1 MRSKRL
7 RPRRMIAAGFL
18 IIIMIGTA
26 LLMLPAASAD
36 GRGISFVDSLFTS
49 TSAVCVTG
57 LVCVDPGIEFSL
69 FGQIVLAV
77 LIQIGGLGITS
88 IGVIIILAAGGRF
101 SMRSQR
107 LIKEAL
113 NLSSGKGIKG
123 VVQAVLYVTVAFE
136 LAGAACS
143 FFSFSHDY
151 SFAGAVRVS
160 LFHSIAAFNNAGF
173 DVLGN
178 GNSLVNYQSD
188 VWLCAVTSALIIFG
202 GLGFFVITELVS
214 GRPPKRW
221 SLQTKAVT
229 TTTAGLITAGMV
241 LLKLSEGSDFSWLEA
256 FFQSVSARTA
266 GFASVPVGSMSSAG
280 LLVLMVLMFI
290 GASPGSTGG
299 GIKTTTFFV
308 LMRKAHSIISSR
320 HCEAFGRTIPGSTV
334 TKAFMVFTM
343 AASVIV
349 GMVFVICMLEPDMAF
364 QKIAFEVVS
373 AYGTTGLSTGI
384 TPDLSA
390 ASKVLLSL
398 TMYTGRLGALT
409 LATVWMSRE
418 VPACRYSEEDMM
430 IG

>member
-1 MRSKRL
+1 MRFKRL
-7 RPRRMIAAGFL
+7 RPRRMIAVGFL
-18 IIIMIGTA
+18 IIILLGTV
-26 LLMLPAASAD
+26 LLMMPVASAD
-36 GRGISFVDSLFTS
+36 NTGISFVDSLFTS

-57 LVCVDPGIEFSL
+57 LVCVDPGVEFSL

-88 IGVIIILAAGGRF
+88 IGVIIILAVGGRF

-160 LFHSIAAFNNAGF
+160 IFHSIAAFNNAGF

-178 GNSLVNYQSD
+178 GNSLVNYQD
-188 VWLCAVTSALIIFG
+188 DTWLCVVTSALIIFG

-214 GRPPKRW
+214 GKPPKRW

-229 TTTAGLITAGMV
+229 TTTIGLIIAGM
-241 LLKLSEGSDFSWLEA
+241 LLLRISEGSSFSWLDA

-266 GFASVPVGSMSSAG
+266 GFASVPVGSMSTAG

-308 LMRKAHSIISSR
+308 LMRKAHSIVSHR
-320 HCEAFGRTIPGSTV
+320 HCEAFGRTIPASTV
-334 TKAFMVFTM
+334 TKAFMVFTI

-349 GMVFVICMLEPDMAF
+349 GMVFVICMLEPDLTF
-364 QKIAFEVVS
+364 QQIAFEVVS

>member
-308 LMRKAHSIISSR
+308 LMRKAHSIISNR

>member
-1 MRSKRL
+1 MRFKRL

-18 IIIMIGTA
+18 IIILLGTV
-26 LLMLPAASAD
+26 LLMMPVASAD
-36 GRGISFVDSLFTS
+36 NTGISFVDSLFTS

-57 LVCVDPGIEFSL
+57 LVCVDPGVEFSL

-88 IGVIIILAAGGRF
+88 IGVIIILAVGGRF

-160 LFHSIAAFNNAGF
+160 IFHSIAAFNNAGF

-178 GNSLVNYQSD
+178 GNSLVNYQD
-188 VWLCAVTSALIIFG
+188 DTWLCVVTSALIIFG

-214 GRPPKRW
+214 GKPPKRW

-229 TTTAGLITAGMV
+229 TTTIGLIIAGM
-241 LLKLSEGSDFSWLEA
+241 LLLRISEGSSFSWLDA

-266 GFASVPVGSMSSAG
+266 GFASVPVGSMSTAG

-308 LMRKAHSIISSR
+308 LMRKAHSIVSHR
-320 HCEAFGRTIPGSTV
+320 HCEAFGRTIPASTV
-334 TKAFMVFTM
+334 TKAFMVFTI

-349 GMVFVICMLEPDMAF
+349 GMVFVICMLEPDLTF
-364 QKIAFEVVS
+364 QQIAFEVVS

>member
-1 MRSKRL
+1 MRFKRL

-18 IIIMIGTA
+18 IIILLGTV
-26 LLMLPAASAD
+26 LLMMPVASAD
-36 GRGISFVDSLFTS
+36 NTGISFVDSLFTS

-57 LVCVDPGIEFSL
+57 LVCVDPGVEFSL

-88 IGVIIILAAGGRF
+88 IGVIIILAVGGRF

-160 LFHSIAAFNNAGF
+160 IFHSIAAFNNAGF

-178 GNSLVNYQSD
+178 GNSLVNYQD
-188 VWLCAVTSALIIFG
+188 DTWLCVVTSALIIFG

-214 GRPPKRW
+214 GKPPKRW

-229 TTTAGLITAGMV
+229 TTTIGLIIAGM
-241 LLKLSEGSDFSWLEA
+241 LLLRISEGSSFSWLDA

-266 GFASVPVGSMSSAG
+266 GFASVPVGSMSTAG

-308 LMRKAHSIISSR
+308 LMRKAHSIVSHR
-320 HCEAFGRTIPGSTV
+320 HCEAFGRTIPASTV
-334 TKAFMVFTM
+334 TKAFMVLTI

-349 GMVFVICMLEPDMAF
+349 GMVFVICMLEPDLTF
-364 QKIAFEVVS
+364 QQIAFEVVS

>member
-7 RPRRMIAAGFL
+7 SPRRMIAAGFL
-18 IIIMIGTA
+18 MIILLGTV
-26 LLMLPAASAD
+26 LLMTPVASAD
-36 GRGISFVDSLFTS
+36 NTGISFVDSLFTS

-57 LVCVDPGIEFSL
+57 LVCVDPGVEFSL

-101 SMRSQR
+101 SMKSQR

-113 NLSSGKGIKG
+113 NLSSGRGIKG

-178 GNSLVNYQSD
+178 GNSLVNYQD
-188 VWLCAVTSALIIFG
+188 DTWLCTVTSALIIFG
-202 GLGFFVITELVS
+202 GLGFFVITELAS
-214 GRPPKRW
+214 GKPPKRW

-229 TTTAGLITAGMV
+229 TTTVGLIIAGML
-241 LLKLSEGSDFSWLEA
+241 LLKISEKGEFTWLDA

-266 GFASVPVGSMSSAG
+266 GFASVPVGSMSTAG

-308 LMRKAHSIISSR
+308 LMRKAHSIVSSR
-320 HCEAFGRTIPGSTV
+320 HCEAFGRTIPASTV

-349 GMVFVICMLEPDMAF
+349 GMVFVICMMEPDLTF
-364 QKIAFEVVS
+364 QQIAFEVVS

-384 TPDLSA
+384 TPELSA

-418 VPACRYSEEDMM
+418 VPECRYSEEDVM

>member
-7 RPRRMIAAGFL
+7 SPRRMIAAGFL
-18 IIIMIGTA
+18 MIILLGTV
-26 LLMLPAASAD
+26 LLMTPVASAD
-36 GRGISFVDSLFTS
+36 NTGISFVDSLFTS

-57 LVCVDPGIEFSL
+57 LVCVDPGVEFSL

-101 SMRSQR
+101 SMKSQR

-178 GNSLVNYQSD
+178 GNSLVNYQD
-188 VWLCAVTSALIIFG
+188 DAWLCTVTSALIIFG

-214 GRPPKRW
+214 GKPPKRW

-229 TTTAGLITAGMV
+229 ATTVGLIIAGML
-241 LLKLSEGSDFSWLEA
+241 LLKISEKGEFTWLDA

-266 GFASVPVGSMSSAG
+266 GFASVPVGSMSTAG

-308 LMRKAHSIISSR
+308 LMRKAHSIVSNR
-320 HCEAFGRTIPGSTV
+320 HCEAFGRTIPASTV

-349 GMVFVICMLEPDMAF
+349 GMVFVICMLEPDLTF
-364 QKIAFEVVS
+364 QQIAFEVVS

-384 TPDLSA
+384 TPELSA

-418 VPACRYSEEDMM
+418 VPECRYSEEDVM

>member
-1 MRSKRL
+1 MGSRKLS
-7 RPRRMIAAGFL
+7 PRRMVAAGFF
-18 IIIMIGTA
+18 IIILTGTL
-26 LLMLPAASAD
+26 LLMLPVSSAD
-36 GRGISFVDSLFTS
+36 GCGIPFVDSLFTA

-57 LVCVDPGIEFSL
+57 LVSVDPGIGFSL
-69 FGQIVLAV
+69 FGQVVLAV

-113 NLSSGKGIKG
+113 NLSTGKGIKG

-136 LAGAACS
+136 FAGAACS

-151 SFAGAVRVS
+151 DIADAVRVS
-160 LFHSIAAFNNAGF
+160 IFHSIAAFNNAGF

-188 VWLCAVTSALIIFG
+188 TWLCAVTSALIVFG

-214 GRPPKRW
+214 GKKPSRW
-221 SLQTKAVT
+221 SLHTKAVLV
-229 TTTAGLITAGMV
+229 TTAMLIIGGTLM
-241 LLKLSEGSDFSWLEA
+241 LKLSEGSRFSWLEA

-308 LMRKAHSIISSR
+308 LARKAHSTVFSR
-320 HCEAFGRTIPGSTV
+320 HCSAFRRTIPESTV
-334 TKAFMVFTM
+334 TKAFMVFVM

-349 GMVFVICMLEPDMAF
+349 FMVFLICMTEPELTF
-364 QKIAFEVVS
+364 QQITFEVVS

-384 TPDLSA
+384 TPHLSA

-418 VPACRYSEEDMM
+418 VPACRYSEEDIT

>member
-18 IIIMIGTA
+18 IIILLGTV
-26 LLMLPAASAD
+26 LLMMPVASAD
-36 GRGISFVDSLFTS
+36 KTGISFVDSLFTS

-57 LVCVDPGIEFSL
+57 LVCVDPGVEFSL

-123 VVQAVLYVTVAFE
+123 VVQAVLYVTV
-136 LAGAACS
+136 
-143 FFSFSHDY
+143 
-151 SFAGAVRVS
+151 RVS
-160 LFHSIAAFNNAGF
+160 IFHSIAAFNNAGF

-178 GNSLVNYQSD
+178 GNSLVNYQD
-188 VWLCAVTSALIIFG
+188 DTWLCAVTSALIIFG

-214 GRPPKRW
+214 GKPPKRW

-229 TTTAGLITAGMV
+229 TTTVGLIIAGM
-241 LLKLSEGSDFSWLEA
+241 LLLRISEGSSFSWLDA

-266 GFASVPVGSMSSAG
+266 GFASVPVGSMSTAG

-308 LMRKAHSIISSR
+308 LMRKAHSIVSNR
-320 HCEAFGRTIPGSTV
+320 HCEAFGRTIPASTV

-349 GMVFVICMLEPDMAF
+349 GMVFVICMLEPDLTF
-364 QKIAFEVVS
+364 QQIAFEVVS

>member
-18 IIIMIGTA
+18 IIILLGTV
-26 LLMLPAASAD
+26 LLMMPVASAD
-36 GRGISFVDSLFTS
+36 KTGISFVDSLFTS

-57 LVCVDPGIEFSL
+57 LVCVDPGVEFSL

-123 VVQAVLYVTVAFE
+123 VVQAVLYVTV
-136 LAGAACS
+136 
-143 FFSFSHDY
+143 
-151 SFAGAVRVS
+151 RVS
-160 LFHSIAAFNNAGF
+160 IFHSIAAFNNAGF

-178 GNSLVNYQSD
+178 GNSLVNYQD
-188 VWLCAVTSALIIFG
+188 DTWLCAVTSALIIFG

-214 GRPPKRW
+214 GKPPKRW

-229 TTTAGLITAGMV
+229 TTTIGLIIAGM
-241 LLKLSEGSDFSWLEA
+241 LLLRISEGSSFSWLDA

-266 GFASVPVGSMSSAG
+266 GFASVPVGSMSTAG

-308 LMRKAHSIISSR
+308 LMRKAHSIVSNR
-320 HCEAFGRTIPGSTV
+320 HCEAFGRTIPASTV

-349 GMVFVICMLEPDMAF
+349 GMVFVICMLEPDLTF
-364 QKIAFEVVS
+364 QQIAFEVVS

>member
-18 IIIMIGTA
+18 IIILLGTV
-26 LLMLPAASAD
+26 LLMMPVASAD
-36 GRGISFVDSLFTS
+36 KTGISFVDSLFTS

-57 LVCVDPGIEFSL
+57 LVCVDPGVEFSL

-136 LAGAACS
+136 LVGAACS

-160 LFHSIAAFNNAGF
+160 IFHSIAAFNNAGF

-178 GNSLVNYQSD
+178 GNSLVNYQD
-188 VWLCAVTSALIIFG
+188 DTWLCAVTSALIIFG
-202 GLGFFVITELVS
+202 GLGFFVITEMVS
-214 GRPPKRW
+214 GKPPKRW

-229 TTTAGLITAGMV
+229 TTTIGLIIAGM
-241 LLKLSEGSDFSWLEA
+241 LLLRISEGSGFSWLDA

-266 GFASVPVGSMSSAG
+266 GFASVPVGSMSTAG

-308 LMRKAHSIISSR
+308 LMRKAHSIVSNR
-320 HCEAFGRTIPGSTV
+320 HCEAFGRTIPASTV

-349 GMVFVICMLEPDMAF
+349 GMVFVVCMLEPDLTF
-364 QKIAFEVVS
+364 QQIAFEVVS

>member
-1 MRSKRL
+1 MRFKRL

-18 IIIMIGTA
+18 IIILLGTV
-26 LLMLPAASAD
+26 LLMMPVASAD
-36 GRGISFVDSLFTS
+36 NTGISFVDSLFTS

-57 LVCVDPGIEFSL
+57 LVCVDPGVEFSL

-88 IGVIIILAAGGRF
+88 IGVIIILAVGGRF

-143 FFSFSHDY
+143 FFLFSHDY

-160 LFHSIAAFNNAGF
+160 IFHSIAAFNNAGF

-178 GNSLVNYQSD
+178 GNSLVNYQD
-188 VWLCAVTSALIIFG
+188 DTWLCVVTSALIIFG

-214 GRPPKRW
+214 GKPPKRW

-229 TTTAGLITAGMV
+229 TTTIGLIIAGM
-241 LLKLSEGSDFSWLEA
+241 LLLRISEGSSFSWLDA

-266 GFASVPVGSMSSAG
+266 GFASVPVGSMSTAG

-308 LMRKAHSIISSR
+308 LMRKAHSIVSHR
-320 HCEAFGRTIPGSTV
+320 HCEAFGRTIPASTV
-334 TKAFMVFTM
+334 TKAFMVFTI

-349 GMVFVICMLEPDMAF
+349 GMVFVICMLEPDLTF
-364 QKIAFEVVS
+364 QQIAFEVVS

>member
-1 MRSKRL
+1 
-7 RPRRMIAAGFL
+7 MIAAGFL
-18 IIIMIGTA
+18 IIILLGTV
-26 LLMLPAASAD
+26 LLMMPVASAD
-36 GRGISFVDSLFTS
+36 NTGISFVDSLFTS

-57 LVCVDPGIEFSL
+57 LVCVDPGVEFSL

-88 IGVIIILAAGGRF
+88 IGVIIILAVGGRF

-160 LFHSIAAFNNAGF
+160 IFHSIAAFNNAGF

-178 GNSLVNYQSD
+178 GNSLVNYQD
-188 VWLCAVTSALIIFG
+188 DTWLCVVTSALIIFG

-214 GRPPKRW
+214 GKPPKRW

-229 TTTAGLITAGMV
+229 TTTIGLIIAGM
-241 LLKLSEGSDFSWLEA
+241 LLLRISEGSSFSWLDA

-266 GFASVPVGSMSSAG
+266 GFASVPVGSMSTAG

-308 LMRKAHSIISSR
+308 LMRKAHSIVFNR
-320 HCEAFGRTIPGSTV
+320 HCEAFGRTIPASTV

-349 GMVFVICMLEPDMAF
+349 GMVFVICMLEPDLTF
-364 QKIAFEVVS
+364 QQIAFEVVS